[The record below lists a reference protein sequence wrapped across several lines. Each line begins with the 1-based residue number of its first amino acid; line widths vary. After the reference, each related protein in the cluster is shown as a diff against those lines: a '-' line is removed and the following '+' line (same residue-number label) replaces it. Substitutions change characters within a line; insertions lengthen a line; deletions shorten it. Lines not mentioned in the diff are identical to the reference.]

1 MGHSNETPAAQAGM
15 TTAEAR
21 AAVRARR
28 EALARAE
35 RRHRE
40 CWDETER
47 ISNLRERLCDL
58 KREDRARQIASLQLD
73 AEGWDETERISN
85 LRERL
90 CDLKREDRARQIA
103 SLQLDAEGAKPG
115 CEVSAVCDRMAEEE
129 TSLKPPCTEP
139 HAEQCRCPRSTTCR
153 ELRRRIAYLKSA
165 VTQTDLQAAFFD
177 VTQTD
182 LQAAFFDL
190 YSAELEMDKARAELF
205 CLLRD
210 LPERIVQEIGEQVP
224 TQEDFD
230 ELPNAWGIAAVENH
244 MHKEGSDEPDPVD
257 QLNYRRW
264 LVELSQGAL
273 GYSGHLEH
281 EMARHRIELEVLEQ
295 QAATVDFF
303 EGDELEQI
311 AQAAV
316 LQKARIAAC
325 QEQLD
330 ELRCCKKR
338 ASPHAKSSSMSSPP
352 PPARST
358 SAWRHARRSCSAFLA
373 GRSRVGGP
381 SRTSR

>member
-1 MGHSNETPAAQAGM
+1 M
-15 TTAEAR
+15 
-21 AAVRARR
+21 
-28 EALARAE
+28 
-35 RRHRE
+35 
-40 CWDETER
+40 
-47 ISNLRERLCDL
+47 
-58 KREDRARQIASLQLD
+58 REDRARQIASLQLD
-73 AEGWDETERISN
+73 AG
-85 LRERL
+85 
-90 CDLKREDRARQIA
+90 
-103 SLQLDAEGAKPG
+103 GAKPDTKPAPHAT
-115 CEVSAVCDRMAEEE
+115 VW
-129 TSLKPPCTEP
+129 LKRPPPSNPPCIEP

-165 VTQTDLQAAFFD
+165 VTQTDLQAAFFN
-177 VTQTD
+177 
-182 LQAAFFDL
+182 L

-244 MHKEGSDEPDPVD
+244 MRKEGPADEPDPVD

-273 GYSGHLEH
+273 DYSGHLEH

-295 QAATVDFF
+295 QAATIDFF

-316 LQKARIAAC
+316 LQKARIDAC

-330 ELRCCKKR
+330 ELASAAGALDKR
-338 ASPHAKSSSMSSPP
+338 MEACEAELQ
-352 PPARST
+352 R
-358 SAWRHARRSCSAFLA
+358 FL
-373 GRSRVGGP
+373 GREE
-381 SRTSR
+381 

>member
-1 MGHSNETPAAQAGM
+1 MGNSNAAPAARADM
-15 TTAEAR
+15 TAAEAR
-21 AAVRARR
+21 AAVRTRR

-47 ISNLRERLCDL
+47 ISNLRGRLYDL
-58 KREDRARQIASLQLD
+58 EREDRARQIAALQL
-73 AEGWDETERISN
+73 GTEDTVPE
-85 LRERL
+85 REVGAA
-90 CDLKREDRARQIA
+90 CDRAA
-103 SLQLDAEGAKPG
+103 DEAAAFE
-115 CEVSAVCDRMAEEE
+115 
-129 TSLKPPCTEP
+129 PPCAE
-139 HAEQCRCPRSTTCR
+139 HRAEQCRCPKSTTCR
-153 ELRRRIAYLKSA
+153 ELRRRIAHLKSA
-165 VTQTDLQAAFFD
+165 ATH
-177 VTQTD
+177 TD

-190 YSAELEMDKARAELF
+190 YSAELEMDKARAELLN
-205 CLLRD
+205 LLRD
-210 LPERIVQEIGEQVP
+210 LPESIVLEIGERVP

-244 MHKEGSDEPDPVD
+244 LHGEGAGDEPDPVD

-273 GYSGHLEH
+273 DYSGHLEH

-311 AQAAV
+311 ARAAV
-316 LQKARIAAC
+316 LQNARIAAC

-330 ELRCCKKR
+330 ELSSAAGALDKR
-338 ASPHAKSSSMSSPP
+338 METCEAELQ
-352 PPARST
+352 R
-358 SAWRHARRSCSAFLA
+358 FL
-373 GRSRVGGP
+373 GREE
-381 SRTSR
+381 

>member
-1 MGHSNETPAAQAGM
+1 MGNSNAAPAARAGM
-15 TTAEAR
+15 TAAEAR
-21 AAVRARR
+21 AAVLARR

-47 ISNLRERLCDL
+47 ISNLRGRLYDL
-58 KREDRARQIASLQLD
+58 E
-73 AEGWDETERISN
+73 
-85 LRERL
+85 
-90 CDLKREDRARQIA
+90 REDRARQIA
-103 SLQLDAEGAKPG
+103 SLQLDAEGAVLG
-115 CEVSAVCDRMAEEE
+115 REVSAVCDRVAEEAAALE
-129 TSLKPPCTEP
+129 PPCTEP
-139 HAEQCRCPRSTTCR
+139 RAEQCRCPKSTTCR
-153 ELRRRIAYLKSA
+153 ELRRRIAYLKN
-165 VTQTDLQAAFFD
+165 AA
-177 VTQTD
+177 THAD

-190 YSAELEMDKARAELF
+190 YSAELEMDKARAELLN
-205 CLLRD
+205 LLRD
-210 LPERIVQEIGEQVP
+210 LPEGIVQEIGEQVP

-244 MHKEGSDEPDPVD
+244 LRGGDASDEPDPVD

-273 GYSGHLEH
+273 DYSGHLEH

-311 AQAAV
+311 ARAAV

-325 QEQLD
+325 QEQLN
-330 ELRCCKKR
+330 ELASAAGALDKR
-338 ASPHAKSSSMSSPP
+338 METCEAELQL
-352 PPARST
+352 
-358 SAWRHARRSCSAFLA
+358 FL
-373 GRSRVGGP
+373 GREK
-381 SRTSR
+381 

>member
-1 MGHSNETPAAQAGM
+1 MGNSNETPAAQAGM

-73 AEGWDETERISN
+73 AEG
-85 LRERL
+85 
-90 CDLKREDRARQIA
+90 
-103 SLQLDAEGAKPG
+103 AKPE
-115 CEVSAVCDRMAEEE
+115 CEVSSVCDRMAEEAAA
-129 TSLKPPCTEP
+129 LKPPCTEP
-139 HAEQCRCPRSTTCR
+139 HAEQCRCPRSTACR

-165 VTQTDLQAAFFD
+165 

-210 LPERIVQEIGEQVP
+210 LPEHIVHEIGEQVP

-230 ELPNAWGIAAVENH
+230 GLPNAWGIAAVENH
-244 MHKEGSDEPDPVD
+244 MRKEGSTDEPDPVD

-325 QEQLD
+325 QEHLD
-330 ELRCCKKR
+330 ELASAAGALDKR
-338 ASPHAKSSSMSSPP
+338 MEACEAELQ
-352 PPARST
+352 R
-358 SAWRHARRSCSAFLA
+358 FL
-373 GRSRVGGP
+373 GREE
-381 SRTSR
+381 

>member
-1 MGHSNETPAAQAGM
+1 MGNSNETPAAQAGM

-21 AAVRARR
+21 AAVRA
-28 EALARAE
+28 LE
-35 RRHRE
+35 RPSPAPSIRHRE

-73 AEGWDETERISN
+73 A
-85 LRERL
+85 
-90 CDLKREDRARQIA
+90 K
-103 SLQLDAEGAKPG
+103 GAKPE

-165 VTQTDLQAAFFD
+165 

-244 MHKEGSDEPDPVD
+244 MRKEDSTDEPDPVD
-257 QLNYRRW
+257 QLNY
-264 LVELSQGAL
+264 Q
-273 GYSGHLEH
+273 
-281 EMARHRIELEVLEQ
+281 
-295 QAATVDFF
+295 
-303 EGDELEQI
+303 
-311 AQAAV
+311 
-316 LQKARIAAC
+316 
-325 QEQLD
+325 
-330 ELRCCKKR
+330 
-338 ASPHAKSSSMSSPP
+338 
-352 PPARST
+352 
-358 SAWRHARRSCSAFLA
+358 
-373 GRSRVGGP
+373 
-381 SRTSR
+381 

>member
-1 MGHSNETPAAQAGM
+1 
-15 TTAEAR
+15 
-21 AAVRARR
+21 
-28 EALARAE
+28 
-35 RRHRE
+35 
-40 CWDETER
+40 
-47 ISNLRERLCDL
+47 
-58 KREDRARQIASLQLD
+58 
-73 AEGWDETERISN
+73 
-85 LRERL
+85 
-90 CDLKREDRARQIA
+90 
-103 SLQLDAEGAKPG
+103 
-115 CEVSAVCDRMAEEE
+115 MAEEAAA
-129 TSLKPPCTEP
+129 LKPPCTEP
-139 HAEQCRCPRSTTCR
+139 RAEQCRCPRSTTCR

-165 VTQTDLQAAFFD
+165 VTK
-177 VTQTD
+177 TD

-190 YSAELEMDKARAELF
+190 YSAELEMDKARAELL

-244 MHKEGSDEPDPVD
+244 MRKEGSTDEPDPVD

-330 ELRCCKKR
+330 KLASAAGALDKRMEACEAELQR
-338 ASPHAKSSSMSSPP
+338 
-352 PPARST
+352 
-358 SAWRHARRSCSAFLA
+358 FL
-373 GRSRVGGP
+373 GREE
-381 SRTSR
+381 

>member
-1 MGHSNETPAAQAGM
+1 MGNSNATTAAQAGM
-15 TTAEAR
+15 TAAEAR
-21 AAVRARR
+21 AAVHARR

-73 AEGWDETERISN
+73 AEG
-85 LRERL
+85 
-90 CDLKREDRARQIA
+90 
-103 SLQLDAEGAKPG
+103 AEHG
-115 CEVSAVCDRMAEEE
+115 CEVSTVCDRMAEEE
-129 TSLKPPCTEP
+129 EPPLKPPCTEP
-139 HAEQCRCPRSTTCR
+139 RAEQCRCPRSTTCR

-177 VTQTD
+177 
-182 LQAAFFDL
+182 L
-190 YSAELEMDKARAELF
+190 YSAELEMDKARADLF
-205 CLLRD
+205 HLLRD

-244 MHKEGSDEPDPVD
+244 MRKEGSTDEPDPVD

-273 GYSGHLEH
+273 DYSVHLEH
-281 EMARHRIELEVLEQ
+281 KMARHRIELEVLEQ

-316 LQKARIAAC
+316 LQKARITAC

-330 ELRCCKKR
+330 ELASAAGALDKR
-338 ASPHAKSSSMSSPP
+338 MEACEAELQ
-352 PPARST
+352 R
-358 SAWRHARRSCSAFLA
+358 FL
-373 GRSRVGGP
+373 GREE
-381 SRTSR
+381 

>member
-1 MGHSNETPAAQAGM
+1 MGNSYATTAAQAGM
-15 TTAEAR
+15 TVAEAR
-21 AAVRARR
+21 AAVHARR

-58 KREDRARQIASLQLD
+58 MREDRARQIASLQLD
-73 AEGWDETERISN
+73 AG
-85 LRERL
+85 
-90 CDLKREDRARQIA
+90 
-103 SLQLDAEGAKPG
+103 GAKPG
-115 CEVSAVCDRMAEEE
+115 YEVSAACDRMAEEAAALE
-129 TSLKPPCTEP
+129 PPCIEP

-165 VTQTDLQAAFFD
+165 VTQTDLQAAF
-177 VTQTD
+177 
-182 LQAAFFDL
+182 LDL

-230 ELPNAWGIAAVENH
+230 ELPNAWGIAAVESH
-244 MHKEGSDEPDPVD
+244 MRKEGPVDEPDPVD

-273 GYSGHLEH
+273 DYSGHLEH

-303 EGDELEQI
+303 ERDELEQI
-311 AQAAV
+311 AQAAA
-316 LQKARIAAC
+316 LQKARITAC

-330 ELRCCKKR
+330 ELASAAGALDKR
-338 ASPHAKSSSMSSPP
+338 MEACEAELQ
-352 PPARST
+352 R
-358 SAWRHARRSCSAFLA
+358 FL
-373 GRSRVGGP
+373 GREE
-381 SRTSR
+381 

>member
-1 MGHSNETPAAQAGM
+1 MGNSNETPAAQAGM

-73 AEGWDETERISN
+73 AEG
-85 LRERL
+85 
-90 CDLKREDRARQIA
+90 
-103 SLQLDAEGAKPG
+103 AKPE
-115 CEVSAVCDRMAEEE
+115 CEVSAVCDRMAEEAAA
-129 TSLKPPCTEP
+129 LKPPCTELR
-139 HAEQCRCPRSTTCR
+139 AEQCRCPRSTACR

-165 VTQTDLQAAFFD
+165 A
-177 VTQTD
+177 TQTD

-330 ELRCCKKR
+330 ELASAAGALDKR
-338 ASPHAKSSSMSSPP
+338 MEACEAELQ
-352 PPARST
+352 R
-358 SAWRHARRSCSAFLA
+358 FL
-373 GRSRVGGP
+373 GREE
-381 SRTSR
+381 

>member
-1 MGHSNETPAAQAGM
+1 MGNSNETPAAQAGM

-21 AAVRARR
+21 AAVHARR

-58 KREDRARQIASLQLD
+58 M
-73 AEGWDETERISN
+73 
-85 LRERL
+85 
-90 CDLKREDRARQIA
+90 REDRARQIA
-103 SLQLDAEGAKPG
+103 SLQLDAEGAEHG
-115 CEVSAVCDRMAEEE
+115 CEASTVCDRMAEEE
-129 TSLKPPCTEP
+129 AAALKPPCTEP
-139 HAEQCRCPRSTTCR
+139 RAEQCRCPRSTTCR

-177 VTQTD
+177 
-182 LQAAFFDL
+182 L
-190 YSAELEMDKARAELF
+190 YSAELEMDKARADLF
-205 CLLRD
+205 HLLRD

-244 MHKEGSDEPDPVD
+244 MRKEGSTDEPDPVD

-273 GYSGHLEH
+273 DYSVHLEH

-316 LQKARIAAC
+316 LQKARITAC

-330 ELRCCKKR
+330 ELASAAGALDKR
-338 ASPHAKSSSMSSPP
+338 MEACEAELQ
-352 PPARST
+352 R
-358 SAWRHARRSCSAFLA
+358 FL
-373 GRSRVGGP
+373 GREE
-381 SRTSR
+381 

>member
-1 MGHSNETPAAQAGM
+1 MGNSYATTAAQAGM
-15 TTAEAR
+15 TAAEAR
-21 AAVRARR
+21 AAVHARR

-58 KREDRARQIASLQLD
+58 M
-73 AEGWDETERISN
+73 
-85 LRERL
+85 
-90 CDLKREDRARQIA
+90 REDRARQIA
-103 SLQLDAEGAKPG
+103 SLQLDAEGAEHG
-115 CEVSAVCDRMAEEE
+115 CEASTVCDRMAEEE
-129 TSLKPPCTEP
+129 AAALKPPCTEP
-139 HAEQCRCPRSTTCR
+139 RAEQCRCPRSTTCR

-177 VTQTD
+177 
-182 LQAAFFDL
+182 L
-190 YSAELEMDKARAELF
+190 YSAELEMDKARADLF
-205 CLLRD
+205 HLLRD

-244 MHKEGSDEPDPVD
+244 MRKEGSTDEPDPVD

-273 GYSGHLEH
+273 DYSVHLEH

-316 LQKARIAAC
+316 LQKARITAC

-330 ELRCCKKR
+330 ELASAAGALDKR
-338 ASPHAKSSSMSSPP
+338 MEACEAELQ
-352 PPARST
+352 R
-358 SAWRHARRSCSAFLA
+358 FL
-373 GRSRVGGP
+373 GREE
-381 SRTSR
+381 

>member
-1 MGHSNETPAAQAGM
+1 MENSNATLAAQTGM
-15 TTAEAR
+15 TAAEAR
-21 AAVRARR
+21 AAVHHRR
-28 EALARAE
+28 EALAHAE

-58 KREDRARQIASLQLD
+58 MREDRARQIASLQLG
-73 AEGWDETERISN
+73 AEGSE
-85 LRERL
+85 
-90 CDLKREDRARQIA
+90 
-103 SLQLDAEGAKPG
+103 PG
-115 CEVSAVCDRMAEEE
+115 CEASAVCDRVAKEAAALE
-129 TSLKPPCTEP
+129 PPCTKP
-139 HAEQCRCPRSTTCR
+139 NTEQCCCPRSTTCR

-165 VTQTDLQAAFFD
+165 

-230 ELPNAWGIAAVENH
+230 ELPNAWGIAAVEKH
-244 MHKEGSDEPDPVD
+244 MRGEGPADEPDPVD

-273 GYSGHLEH
+273 DYSGHLEH

-325 QEQLD
+325 QEQLV
-330 ELRCCKKR
+330 ELASAAGALDKR
-338 ASPHAKSSSMSSPP
+338 MEACEAELQ
-352 PPARST
+352 R
-358 SAWRHARRSCSAFLA
+358 FL
-373 GRSRVGGP
+373 GREE
-381 SRTSR
+381 

>member
-1 MGHSNETPAAQAGM
+1 M

-58 KREDRARQIASLQLD
+58 M
-73 AEGWDETERISN
+73 
-85 LRERL
+85 
-90 CDLKREDRARQIA
+90 REDRARQIA
-103 SLQLDAEGAKPG
+103 SLQLDAEGAEHG
-115 CEVSAVCDRMAEEE
+115 CEVSTVCDRMAEEAAALE
-129 TSLKPPCTEP
+129 PPRIEP
-139 HAEQCRCPRSTTCR
+139 HAEQCRCPRSSTCR

-177 VTQTD
+177 
-182 LQAAFFDL
+182 L
-190 YSAELEMDKARAELF
+190 YSAELEMDKARAELL
-205 CLLRD
+205 CLLGD
-210 LPERIVQEIGEQVP
+210 LPERIVHEIGEQVP

-230 ELPNAWGIAAVENH
+230 ELPNAWGITAVENH
-244 MHKEGSDEPDPVD
+244 IRKEGPVNEPDPVD

-273 GYSGHLEH
+273 DYSGHLEH

-330 ELRCCKKR
+330 ELASAAGALDKR
-338 ASPHAKSSSMSSPP
+338 MEACEAELQ
-352 PPARST
+352 R
-358 SAWRHARRSCSAFLA
+358 FL
-373 GRSRVGGP
+373 GREE
-381 SRTSR
+381 

>member
-1 MGHSNETPAAQAGM
+1 MGNSNETPAARAGM

-21 AAVRARR
+21 AAVHARR

-58 KREDRARQIASLQLD
+58 M
-73 AEGWDETERISN
+73 
-85 LRERL
+85 
-90 CDLKREDRARQIA
+90 REDRARQIA
-103 SLQLDAEGAKPG
+103 SLQLDAEGAEHG
-115 CEVSAVCDRMAEEE
+115 CEASTVCDRMAEEE
-129 TSLKPPCTEP
+129 AAALKPPCTEP
-139 HAEQCRCPRSTTCR
+139 RAEQCRCPRSTTCR

-177 VTQTD
+177 
-182 LQAAFFDL
+182 L
-190 YSAELEMDKARAELF
+190 YSAELEMDKARADLF
-205 CLLRD
+205 HLLRD

-244 MHKEGSDEPDPVD
+244 MRKEGSTDEPDPVD

-273 GYSGHLEH
+273 DYSVHLEH

-316 LQKARIAAC
+316 LQKARITAC

-330 ELRCCKKR
+330 ELASAAGALDKR
-338 ASPHAKSSSMSSPP
+338 MEACEAELQ
-352 PPARST
+352 R
-358 SAWRHARRSCSAFLA
+358 FL
-373 GRSRVGGP
+373 GREE
-381 SRTSR
+381 

>member
-1 MGHSNETPAAQAGM
+1 MGNSNETPAAQAGM

-73 AEGWDETERISN
+73 V
-85 LRERL
+85 
-90 CDLKREDRARQIA
+90 K
-103 SLQLDAEGAKPG
+103 GAKPE
-115 CEVSAVCDRMAEEE
+115 CEVSAVCDRMAEEAA
-129 TSLKPPCTEP
+129 LKPPCTE
-139 HAEQCRCPRSTTCR
+139 HHDEQCRCPRSTTCR

-177 VTQTD
+177 
-182 LQAAFFDL
+182 L
-190 YSAELEMDKARAELF
+190 YSAELEMDKARAELL

-210 LPERIVQEIGEQVP
+210 LPERIVHEIGEQVP

-230 ELPNAWGIAAVENH
+230 ELPNTWGIAAVENH
-244 MHKEGSDEPDPVD
+244 MHKGGSTDESDPVD

-330 ELRCCKKR
+330 ELASAAGALDKR
-338 ASPHAKSSSMSSPP
+338 MEACEAELQ
-352 PPARST
+352 R
-358 SAWRHARRSCSAFLA
+358 FL
-373 GRSRVGGP
+373 GREE
-381 SRTSR
+381 